1 MAGSKLTEPEAKS
14 ADEEPF
20 APTSGAA
27 GQPKLFVLEPGKK
40 AAVVTEPV
48 SKVPSDEHYDDA
60 NQIDQ
65 TKPHTHADNNQIKDE
80 IKRKPTDKSK
90 PDQLHLN
97 GDEAKTPGVTKSLPE
112 VPKIIEEPVD
122 TSDDRQTEAI
132 DDHDSDTE
140 SLHSVQSVQ
149 SVQSVNELT
158 RPRIQ
163 DRKGSI
169 QELIPDKR
177 HGFKLNLKVVAAQY
191 CPLSSLLFQHF
202 YYYLH
207 FFKVL
212 IFYRAT
218 STFDQGIYYTHKP
231 TDSRSKI
238 ILTFANYNYAEI
250 RMLIYSVFKCH
261 KQQVYTFIEPH
272 LLRLFDENRK

>member
-1 MAGSKLTEPEAKS
+1 MAGSKLSAPEAKS
-14 ADEEPF
+14 ADEEP
-20 APTSGAA
+20 GVA

-48 SKVPSDEHYDDA
+48 SKVPSDEHYNDA
-60 NQIDQ
+60 NQIEHDQ
-65 TKPHTHADNNQIKDE
+65 TKPHTHADKNQLKDD

-97 GDEAKTPGVTKSLPE
+97 GDEAKTPGVIKSIPA

-122 TSDDRQTEAI
+122 DRQTEVK

-158 RPRIQ
+158 KPRIQ

-169 QELIPDKR
+169 QELVPDKR
-177 HGFKLNLKVVAAQY
+177 HGFKLNLKVVAAQF
-191 CPLSSLLFQHF
+191 CPFGFKPPASSNLLLFLLPTFFPSSNICQS
-202 YYYLH
+202 H
-207 FFKVL
+207 FF
-212 IFYRAT
+212 
-218 STFDQGIYYTHKP
+218 
-231 TDSRSKI
+231 
-238 ILTFANYNYAEI
+238 
-250 RMLIYSVFKCH
+250 
-261 KQQVYTFIEPH
+261 
-272 LLRLFDENRK
+272 